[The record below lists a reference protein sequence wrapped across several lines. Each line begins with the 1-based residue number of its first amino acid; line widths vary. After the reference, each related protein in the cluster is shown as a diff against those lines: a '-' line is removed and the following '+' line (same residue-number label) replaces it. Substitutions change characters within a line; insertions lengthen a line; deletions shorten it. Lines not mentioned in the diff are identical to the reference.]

1 METLLAPGG
10 IVTLL
15 VAMWVD
21 TRRRT
26 NGSGPLAGKI
36 DDLSTAVHRVEAKLD
51 DHLRDHP

>member
-26 NGSGPLAGKI
+26 NGSGPLAGKLDEI
-36 DDLSTAVHRVEAKLD
+36 GVAVARVDQKLT
-51 DHLRDHP
+51 DHLEGHS